1 MNANELF
8 RNKKSV
14 PGFASIIGVAFMGFV
29 AGWVFLI
36 PIATAGFLLY
46 GYIAYNKDQKHRI
59 TVNYKPNEAMKAIA
73 RREMELNK
81 EKERIMYEQRNGE
94 IKVQ

>member
-1 MNANELF
+1 MNAKELF
-8 RNKKSV
+8 RNKKY
-14 PGFASIIGVAFMGFV
+14 GFASIIGLAFMGFL

-36 PIATAGFLLY
+36 PTAAAAFLFY
-46 GYIAYNKDQKHRI
+46 GYIAYNRDQKHRI

-94 IKVQ
+94 IKAQ

>member
-14 PGFASIIGVAFMGFV
+14 PGFASIIGMVFMGFV
-29 AGWVFLI
+29 TGWVFLI
-36 PIATAGFLLY
+36 PIATAAFLLY
-46 GYIAYNKDQKHRI
+46 GYVAYNKDQKHRI

-94 IKVQ
+94 IKV